1 MGKRKLI
8 IKKKEGPADWD
19 RTGRNAAAMLGGHL
33 PVSREKG
40 YLSQE
45 ARPSPGVTAVRL
57 SLSGGDGPALPAP
70 ALWDSGEGERVIAPE
85 PW

>member
-1 MGKRKLI
+1 
-8 IKKKEGPADWD
+8 
-19 RTGRNAAAMLGGHL
+19 MLGGHL

-70 ALWDSGEGERVIAPE
+70 ALWDSVTVSPSGSGAQSQG
-85 PW
+85 